1 MQIQNMSIDAIKP
14 YVRNAKKH
22 PQSQVDNVAESIR
35 QFGFVQPIV
44 IDGGGYIIIGHCR
57 YEASKRLGL
66 KEVPCVKMDELTEEE
81 VRKLRLLD
89 NKLNESPWDMS
100 LLEVEIADLDF
111 GDFDVDWKIKEDEE
125 EIKGQVKFSEVLN
138 EEHNYIVLYFD
149 NDIDWLQAETLLK
162 LPKVKA
168 LLTNKDGKESKSFR
182 RMGVARV
189 MKGSEAIRR
198 IQEA

>member
-22 PQSQVDNVAESIR
+22 PQSQIENVAESIR
-35 QFGFVQPIV
+35 RFGFVQPIV
-44 IDGGGYIIIGHCR
+44 VDGGGCIIIGHCR

-66 KEVPCVKMDELTEEE
+66 AEVPCVMLEDLTDDE

-100 LLEVEIADLDF
+100 LLEVELADLDF
-111 GDFDVDWKIKEDEE
+111 GDFDVDWKLKEDEE

>member
-1 MQIQNMSIDAIKP
+1 MDIKNMDIGAIKP
-14 YVRNAKKH
+14 YMRNAKKH
-22 PQSQVDNVAESIR
+22 PQSQIENVAESIR
-35 QFGFVQPIV
+35 KFGFVQPIV
-44 IDGGGYIIIGHCR
+44 VDGSGCIIIGHCR

-66 KEVPCVKMDELTEEE
+66 EEVPCVMLEDLTDDE

-100 LLEVEIADLDF
+100 LLEVELADLDF

>member
-1 MQIQNMSIDAIKP
+1 MQIQNMSIEAIKP
-14 YVRNAKKH
+14 YPRNAKKH
-22 PQSQVDNVAESIR
+22 PQSQVDNVAESIK

-44 IDGGGYIIIGHCR
+44 IDGKGCIIIGHCR

-66 KEVPCVKMDELTEEE
+66 KEVPCVMLEDLSDDE

-100 LLEVEIADLDF
+100 LLEVELADLDF
-111 GDFDVDWKIKEDEE
+111 GDFDVDWKLKEDEE

>member
-1 MQIQNMSIDAIKP
+1 MQIRNMSIEAIKP

-22 PQSQVDNVAESIR
+22 PQSQVENVAESIR

-44 IDGGGYIIIGHCR
+44 IDGGGCIIIGHCR

-66 KEVPCVKMDELTEEE
+66 QEVPCVMLEDLTEEE

-100 LLEVEIADLDF
+100 LLEVELADLDF
-111 GDFDVDWKIKEDEE
+111 EDFDVDWKLKEDEE

-149 NDIDWLQAETLLK
+149 NDIDWLQAETLLN

-168 LLTNKDGKESKSFR
+168 LLTNKDGKESKSFKR
-182 RMGVARV
+182 TGVARV

>member
-22 PQSQVDNVAESIR
+22 PQSQIENVAESIKK
-35 QFGFVQPIV
+35 FGFVQPIV
-44 IDGGGYIIIGHCR
+44 VDGEGCIIIGHCR

-66 KEVPCVKMDELTEEE
+66 EEVPCVMLEDLTDEE

-111 GDFDVDWKIKEDEE
+111 GDFDIDWKLKEDEE

-168 LLTNKDGKESKSFR
+168 LLTNKDGKESKSFK

>member
-1 MQIQNMSIDAIKP
+1 MKIQNLNIESIKP
-14 YVRNAKKH
+14 YIRNAKKH
-22 PQSQVDNVAESIR
+22 PNSQIENVAESIR
-35 QFGFVQPIV
+35 QFGWVQPLV
-44 IDGGGYIIIGHCR
+44 VDGGGSIIIGHCR
-57 YEASKRLGL
+57 YEASKKLGL
-66 KEVPCVKMDELTEEE
+66 KEVPCVMVEDLTEEQI
-81 VRKLRLLD
+81 RKLRLLD

-100 LLEVEIADLDF
+100 LLEVELADLDF
-111 GDFDVDWKIKEDEE
+111 GDFDVDWKLKDDEE
-125 EIKGQVKFSEVLN
+125 EIKGQIKFSEVLN

-149 NDIDWLQAETLLK
+149 NDIDWLQAETLLQ

>member
-1 MQIQNMSIDAIKP
+1 MKIQNLNIEEIKP
-14 YVRNAKKH
+14 YIRNAKKH
-22 PQSQVDNVAESIR
+22 PNSQIENVAESIR
-35 QFGFVQPIV
+35 QFGWVQPLV
-44 IDGGGYIIIGHCR
+44 VDGGGSIIIGHCR
-57 YEASKRLGL
+57 YEASKKLGL
-66 KEVPCVKMDELTEEE
+66 KEVPCVMVEDLTEEQI
-81 VRKLRLLD
+81 RKLRLLD

-100 LLEVEIADLDF
+100 LLEVELADLDF
-111 GDFDVDWKIKEDEE
+111 GDFDVDWKLKDEDE
-125 EIKGQVKFSEVLN
+125 EIKGQIKFSEVLN

-149 NDIDWLQAETLLK
+149 NDIDWLQAETLLQ

-168 LLTNKDGKESKSFR
+168 LLTNKEGKESKSFK

>member
-1 MQIQNMSIDAIKP
+1 M
-14 YVRNAKKH
+14 
-22 PQSQVDNVAESIR
+22 
-35 QFGFVQPIV
+35 
-44 IDGGGYIIIGHCR
+44 
-57 YEASKRLGL
+57 
-66 KEVPCVKMDELTEEE
+66 KEVPCVMMDELTEEE

-100 LLEVEIADLDF
+100 LLEVELADLDF
-111 GDFDVDWKIKEDEE
+111 GDFDVDWKLKEDEE

-168 LLTNKDGKESKSFR
+168 LLTNKDGKESKSFKR
-182 RMGVARV
+182 TGVARV

>member
-1 MQIQNMSIDAIKP
+1 MQIQNMSIDVIKP
-14 YVRNAKKH
+14 YARNAKKH
-22 PQSQVDNVAESIR
+22 PNSQIENVAESIR

-44 IDGGGYIIIGHCR
+44 VDGGGYIIIGHCR

-66 KEVPCVKMDELTEEE
+66 REVPCVRLEELNEEQ

-100 LLEVEIADLDF
+100 LLEAELFDLDMEE
-111 GDFDVDWKIKEDEE
+111 FDIDWKIKDDEE
-125 EIKGQVKFSEVLN
+125 EVNGQVKFSEVLN

-149 NDIDWLQAETLLK
+149 NDIDWLQAQTLLQ

-168 LLTNKDGKESKSFR
+168 LLTNKEGKESKSFR
-182 RMGVARV
+182 RMGIARV

>member
-44 IDGGGYIIIGHCR
+44 IGGGGYIIIGHCR

>member
-1 MQIQNMSIDAIKP
+1 
-14 YVRNAKKH
+14 
-22 PQSQVDNVAESIR
+22 
-35 QFGFVQPIV
+35 
-44 IDGGGYIIIGHCR
+44 
-57 YEASKRLGL
+57 
-66 KEVPCVKMDELTEEE
+66 
-81 VRKLRLLD
+81 
-89 NKLNESPWDMS
+89 MS
-100 LLEVEIADLDF
+100 LLEVELADLDF
-111 GDFDVDWKIKEDEE
+111 GDFDVDWKLKEDEE
-125 EIKGQVKFSEVLN
+125 EIKGQVMFSEVLN

-149 NDIDWLQAETLLK
+149 NDIDWLQAQTLLK

>member
-1 MQIQNMSIDAIKP
+1 MDIKNMDIGAIKP
-14 YVRNAKKH
+14 YIRNAKKH
-22 PQSQVDNVAESIR
+22 PQSQIENVAESIKK
-35 QFGFVQPIV
+35 FGFVQPIV
-44 IDGGGYIIIGHCR
+44 VDRGGCIIIGHCR

-66 KEVPCVKMDELTEEE
+66 EEVPCVILEDLTDDE

-100 LLEVEIADLDF
+100 LLEVELADLEF

-149 NDIDWLQAETLLK
+149 NDIDWLQAQTLLQ

-168 LLTNKDGKESKSFR
+168 LLTNKEGKESKSFK

>member
-1 MQIQNMSIDAIKP
+1 MNIVQKKISEIKP
-14 YVRNAKKH
+14 YPSNAKKH
-22 PQSQVDNVAESIR
+22 PRTQVDNVAESIK
-35 QFGFVQPIV
+35 QFGWVQPIV
-44 IDGGGYIIIGHCR
+44 IDGGGSIIIGHCR
-57 YEASKRLGL
+57 YEAALKLGYT
-66 KEVPCVKMDELTEEE
+66 EVPCVMVEDLSEEQ

-100 LLEVEIADLDF
+100 LLEAEIFDLDF
-111 GDFDVDWKIKEDEE
+111 DDFNIDWKLKEDEE
-125 EIKGQVKFSEVLN
+125 EIEGQVKFSEVLN

-149 NDIDWLQAETLLK
+149 NDIDWLQAQTLLQ

-168 LLTNKDGKESKSFR
+168 LLTNKEGKESKSFR

-189 MKGSEAIRR
+189 LKGSEAIRR

>member
-1 MQIQNMSIDAIKP
+1 M
-14 YVRNAKKH
+14 R
-22 PQSQVDNVAESIR
+22 
-35 QFGFVQPIV
+35 
-44 IDGGGYIIIGHCR
+44 
-57 YEASKRLGL
+57 
-66 KEVPCVKMDELTEEE
+66 EVPCVRLEELNEEQ

-100 LLEVEIADLDF
+100 LLEAELFDLDMEE
-111 GDFDVDWKIKEDEE
+111 FDIDWKIKEDEE
-125 EIKGQVKFSEVLN
+125 EVNGQVKFSEVLN

-149 NDIDWLQAETLLK
+149 NDIDWLQAQTLLQ

-168 LLTNKDGKESKSFR
+168 LLTNKEGKESKSFR
-182 RMGVARV
+182 RTGTARV

>member
-22 PQSQVDNVAESIR
+22 PQSQIENVAESIKK
-35 QFGFVQPIV
+35 FGFVQPIV
-44 IDGGGYIIIGHCR
+44 VDGGGCIIIGHCR

-66 KEVPCVKMDELTEEE
+66 EEVPCVMLEDLTDDE

>member
-1 MQIQNMSIDAIKP
+1 MEIKNIPIEELKP

-22 PQSQVDNVAESIR
+22 PQSQIENVAESIKK
-35 QFGFVQPIV
+35 FGFVQPIV
-44 IDGGGYIIIGHCR
+44 VDGGGCIIIGHCR
-57 YEASKRLGL
+57 YEASKKLGL
-66 KEVPCVKMDELTEEE
+66 EEVPCVMLEDLTDDE

-89 NKLNESPWDMS
+89 NKLNESPWDRS

-111 GDFDVDWKIKEDEE
+111 SDFDVDWKLKEDEE

-149 NDIDWLQAETLLK
+149 NDIDWLQAETLLN

>member
-22 PQSQVDNVAESIR
+22 PQSQIENVAESIKR
-35 QFGFVQPIV
+35 FGFVQPIV
-44 IDGGGYIIIGHCR
+44 VDRGGCIIIGHCR

-66 KEVPCVKMDELTEEE
+66 EEVPCVILEDLTDDE

-100 LLEVEIADLDF
+100 LLEVELADLDF
-111 GDFDVDWKIKEDEE
+111 GEFDVDWKLKVDEE

-168 LLTNKDGKESKSFR
+168 LLTNKDGKESKSSR

>member
-1 MQIQNMSIDAIKP
+1 M
-14 YVRNAKKH
+14 
-22 PQSQVDNVAESIR
+22 
-35 QFGFVQPIV
+35 
-44 IDGGGYIIIGHCR
+44 GGGCIIIGHCR
-57 YEASKRLGL
+57 YEASKKLGL
-66 KEVPCVKMDELTEEE
+66 EEVPCVMLEDLTDDE

-89 NKLNESPWDMS
+89 NKLNESPWDRS

-111 GDFDVDWKIKEDEE
+111 SDFDVDWKLKEDEE

-149 NDIDWLQAETLLK
+149 NDIDWLQAETLLN

>member
-1 MQIQNMSIDAIKP
+1 MQIQNMSIEAIKP
-14 YVRNAKKH
+14 YPRNAKRH
-22 PQSQVDNVAESIR
+22 PQSQVDNVAESIK

-44 IDGGGYIIIGHCR
+44 IDGGGCIIIGHCR

-66 KEVPCVKMDELTEEE
+66 KEVPCVMLDELTDEE

-89 NKLNESPWDMS
+89 NKLNESPWDMR
-100 LLEVEIADLDF
+100 LLEVELADLDF
-111 GDFDVDWKIKEDEE
+111 GDFDVDWKLKEDEE

>member
-22 PQSQVDNVAESIR
+22 PQTQVDNVAESIR

-44 IDGGGYIIIGHCR
+44 IDGGGCIIIGHCR

-66 KEVPCVKMDELTEEE
+66 EEVPCVMLEDLTDDE

-100 LLEVEIADLDF
+100 LLEEEISDLDF
-111 GDFDVDWKIKEDEE
+111 SDFDIDFNID
-125 EIKGQVKFSEVLN
+125 SESLDDVLDDL
-138 EEHNYIVLYFD
+138 EKDDVI
-149 NDIDWLQAETLLK
+149 
-162 LPKVKA
+162 
-168 LLTNKDGKESKSFR
+168 KDGKIEVTLTFTNRLIYEQSIKELKIDYADKADIK
-182 RMGVARV
+182 V
-189 MKGSEAIRR
+189 KEI
-198 IQEA
+198 